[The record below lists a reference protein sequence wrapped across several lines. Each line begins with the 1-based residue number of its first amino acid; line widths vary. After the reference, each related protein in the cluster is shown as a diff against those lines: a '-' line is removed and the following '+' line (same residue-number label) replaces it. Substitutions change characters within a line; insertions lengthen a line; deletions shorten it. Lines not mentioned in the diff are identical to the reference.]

1 MVLFSKFICLITI
14 PVELALFLQLA
25 TASNSTNDTAPEDN
39 YDYSESSIQDIAPP
53 PPTLAVNSADADD
66 DEFSFNSIVLDGE
79 EYPKFFIRA
88 RSLRDRYIVVFKENA
103 TAEQIATHYTWMN
116 REISVTGH
124 KFRQRIFRR
133 FDKVL
138 HAYAGRFVR
147 PFAFMIAMRP
157 EVDFVES
164 DIVMHMSDVQYDA
177 GYNLARLSH
186 RKRVTGKNDN
196 VFMYDENPGLGVT
209 VYVLDTGI
217 MVDHEEFQPDRATF
231 VNLVLLSSP
240 KDRAGHGTHVAGT
253 AVGNTF
259 GVAKSANVV
268 GVKVL
273 NDLGSGSASTII
285 SGLQYVADKH
295 ADNGGPSVINMS
307 LGGSFSQSLNKA
319 VRNTISQGIHVVT
332 AAGNNRG
339 GNACNISPASDPSV
353 MTVAASDEQDGVA
366 AFSNVGPCVDVF
378 ACDIA
383 SNVFKPSATSTN
395 FLRPG
400 ANIRSSWI
408 NHRGSSRTLSGTSM
422 SAPLVS
428 GLTAYLVAKDPGA
441 SVADIQ
447 EQIRDLATRNLLDGI
462 PESPAGTPNLI
473 AFNGY
478 QSTSDEDVQEEE

>member
-14 PVELALFLQLA
+14 PVELALFLHVA
-25 TASNSTNDTAPEDN
+25 TASNSSTDAAPKDN
-39 YDYSESSIQDIAPP
+39 YDYSGSSIQDIAPSS
-53 PPTLAVNSADADD
+53 TLAVNTADD
-66 DEFSFNSIVLDGE
+66 DEFNFNSIVLDGE

-103 TAEQIATHYTWMN
+103 TTDQIAAHYSWMN
-116 REISVTGH
+116 SEISVTGH

-186 RKRVTGKNDN
+186 RKLVTGTTDS

-217 MVDHEEFQPDRATF
+217 MVDHEEFQPDRARF

-240 KDRAGHGTHVAGT
+240 RDRAGHGTHVAGT

-259 GVAKSANVV
+259 GVAKRANVV

-285 SGLQYVADKH
+285 SGLQYVADQH

-307 LGGSFSQSLNKA
+307 LGGSFSQSLNSA
-319 VRNTISQGIHVVT
+319 VRNAISQGIHVVT

-353 MTVAASDEQDGVA
+353 MTVAASDEQDRVA

-378 ACDIA
+378 A
-383 SNVFKPSATSTN
+383 
-395 FLRPG
+395 PG

-408 NHRGSSRTLSGTSM
+408 THSGSSRTLSGTSM

-447 EQIRDLATRNLLDGI
+447 EQIRDLATRNLLAGI
-462 PESPAGTPNLI
+462 PESPTGTPNLI

-478 QSTSDEDVQEEE
+478 NETSAEDAQEEE